1 MSKVII
7 KGNPIIDG
15 LVKFDVDCELPVPSK
30 LVDLALSKNSDDW
43 DKMCNSLPYFG
54 FMNPIGKLHITH
66 LIVDGKE
73 MVFH

>member
-7 KGNPIIDG
+7 KGNPIVDG
-15 LVKFDVDCELPVPSK
+15 LVKFDVDCELPVPIK
-30 LVDLALSKNSDDW
+30 LVDLALSKNGDDW

>member
-15 LVKFDVDCELPVPSK
+15 LVKFDVDCGLPVPSK
-30 LVDLALSKNSDDW
+30 LVDLALSKNGDDW